1 MKWIENDDFYQWIGY
16 LHRTWIWNLF
26 SCVTPG
32 SAGCDVRQKSVLR
45 SSVAFKWRVSV
56 WTTVYNVVLRSVNDS
71 MMRGNCRPSTNSSS
85 SRNHWMRAGGRPS
98 REMHVA
104 WNGWSISKASCV
116 GREFICKSGRRGATE
131 WGVKDDLRTL
141 NIGWQIGVFGG
152 KMNKTSV
159 TYMPQP
165 SRFRRSAAYVRCP
178 KSISLCRDWL
188 ISLDSC
194 KCRNHLFLSLRQSI

>member
-1 MKWIENDDFYQWIGY
+1 MTYSWIGY

-45 SSVAFKWRVSV
+45 SSVAFRWRVSV
-56 WTTVYNVVLRSVNDS
+56 WTTVYNVVLRSFNDS

-104 WNGWSISKASCV
+104 WNGWSISNALCIGWV
-116 GREFICKSGRRGATE
+116 LICKSGRRGATE
-131 WGVKDDLRTL
+131 WVKNWIYCEMGV
-141 NIGWQIGVFGG
+141 NIEYI
-152 KMNKTSV
+152 
-159 TYMPQP
+159 
-165 SRFRRSAAYVRCP
+165 YVYRLAGRLPAKWIKQCHLHATT
-178 KSISLCRDWL
+178 KSISPFSCLRSMPKKHFTLPWL
-188 ISLDSC
+188 VDLTW
-194 KCRNHLFLSLRQSI
+194 FL